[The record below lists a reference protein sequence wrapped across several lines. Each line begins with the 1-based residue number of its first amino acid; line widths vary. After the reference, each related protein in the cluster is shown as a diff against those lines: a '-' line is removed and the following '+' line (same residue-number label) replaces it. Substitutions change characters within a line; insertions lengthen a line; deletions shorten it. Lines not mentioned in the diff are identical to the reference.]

1 MADQHDSWLENIRL
15 VAHELKTPIFAA
27 RGFID
32 LVQNLGSLT
41 DKQKQYLGRATDSLG
56 RMERLVLL
64 ILQAAWVDSGKMLKF
79 DELNLANVIERDV
92 HQLEP
97 FAHQFKVKIHVEI
110 GNGLGLMIANLDSL
124 SQVISNLLT
133 NSIKYSKPSVGGEVW
148 LKADG
153 DADWVTIVVHDDGIG
168 IDAEHLPHI
177 FDRFYRVENG
187 RTKIEGVG
195 LGLYIVRALVEQHG
209 GRIEVDSVVGKG
221 TTFTIRLPRIA
232 NPPVASVDGVAN
244 V

>member
-1 MADQHDSWLENIRL
+1 MSDYHDSWLENIRM

-32 LVQNLGSLT
+32 LAENLGPLNE
-41 DKQKQYLGRATDSLG
+41 KQEQYLGRAIDSLG

-64 ILQAAWVDSGKMLKF
+64 ILQAARVDSGKAVRF
-79 DELNLANVIERDV
+79 EELNIANVIERDV

-97 FAHQFKVKIHVEI
+97 FADQHNVKLHVEL
-110 GNGLGLMIANLDSL
+110 GAGLGLLRGNIDSL

-133 NSIKYSKPSVGGEVW
+133 NAIKYSKPNDGGSVW
-148 LKADG
+148 LNADG
-153 DADWVTIVVHDDGIG
+153 DDQWVTIVVRDDGIG
-168 IDAEHLPHI
+168 ISSEHLARI

-187 RTKIEGVG
+187 KQKIEGVG

-209 GRIEVDSVVGKG
+209 GVVSVESAVDQG

-232 NPPVASVDGVAN
+232 KPPESVVDEAASA
-244 V
+244 